1 MYATGYL
8 ISESYLTVW
17 PITYTGTGIPHTHRH
32 HGSSATAAP
41 QLPVPQFVCSQGETW
56 PVALHQVLL
65 LAPEAAGSEPPT
77 HLGATGHSRHAA
89 GQCARCECSV
99 WKVGDGWSRLG
110 FHLAVGG
117 RGTASS
123 RAGVRTWRLGCARRA
138 RVACRAAAMASSA
151 RER

>member
-1 MYATGYL
+1 M
-8 ISESYLTVW
+8 
-17 PITYTGTGIPHTHRH
+17 
-32 HGSSATAAP
+32 
-41 QLPVPQFVCSQGETW
+41 
-56 PVALHQVLL
+56 LL

-77 HLGATGHSRHAA
+77 HLGATDHSRHAA

-138 RVACRAAAMASSA
+138 RVACRAGANARKLSGPGQLKAIGGPRWAFKNDRSCKNDRSSKNDRSGKNDLPRLALSGREKVA
-151 RER
+151 R